1 MHNDMQ
7 NMEVWGPAFANREIA
22 ISRYTKG
29 RASICME
36 EASMETNPTSTRELK
51 NADFLTWRV
60 NNYKRSL
67 KEKAIKD
74 IFYTRERDRLTSHH

>member
-1 MHNDMQ
+1 
-7 NMEVWGPAFANREIA
+7 
-22 ISRYTKG
+22 
-29 RASICME
+29 ME